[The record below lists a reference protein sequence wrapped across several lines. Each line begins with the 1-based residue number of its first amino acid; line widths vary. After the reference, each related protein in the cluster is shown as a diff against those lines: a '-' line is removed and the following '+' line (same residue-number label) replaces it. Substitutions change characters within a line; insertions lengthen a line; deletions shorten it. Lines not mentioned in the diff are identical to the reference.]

1 MSTKHKPIL
10 FLIAVLLFMPA
21 LLFAQGP
28 TITLQPQ
35 NQTVLEKE
43 SATFTLTATGDA
55 SIAYQWYKNGSSV
68 SGATSNT
75 YVTPATVLADDQSV
89 FYCIVTDSS
98 GSTQSDNATLT
109 VIAGDPAT
117 ITEQPS
123 NQSIL
128 VGQTATF
135 SVTATGTAPIQYQ
148 WTKNGVD
155 IAGATSS
162 SYTTPSAII
171 GDDQSVFN
179 CVVLNNYDTVT
190 SDNAV
195 LYVTDAS
202 SRVTSGIQV
211 LYEFEE
217 QSGEVVNDVSGNSNP
232 EDLDII
238 TPENTAWTPNG
249 LESLYSGANI
259 RAQSVDSKIRT
270 NCVASNE
277 ITLEVWI
284 QPEFVPQSSR
294 RIFTYSLSGSFRNFS
309 IISEGDH
316 YEFRLTTTETDLNG
330 LPALS
335 STSGTQTGELTHL
348 VYTRQSDG
356 TAKVYVNGV
365 LDTSGVI
372 PGDLSRFKDN
382 YWLGISSEPLGG
394 LEWRGM
400 FYLAAVYDRA
410 LSDFEVQHNYSIGT
424 PVDRVPA
431 FTIQPEDQYIVEGE
445 SILLDSYAVSVLP
458 LTYQWTKNGV
468 AIPGETNRKLNLSN
482 LGSLDNGAVFA
493 NTATTSEGT
502 TFSNT
507 ATVHVTPQGERVNNG
522 AQIMYTFS
530 EGSGNTLND
539 VSGVGAPLNLT
550 IFSADAVQWENHG
563 LRINTTPSVVT
574 TNSATKVISAIKSSN
589 EITIEAWV
597 SSSNLTQSSPARILT
612 VSADGSNRDFSLGQ
626 NNDSYEVNVRTTST
640 DNNGVPGINS
650 SAGTVSSDG
659 FDHVVFTREADGT
672 AKFYVNGTERVSTTL
687 SGDFSNWNDSYLM
700 SFGNEF
706 GVDNHWEGLM
716 NFIAVFDRA
725 LTNSEV
731 LRNYNFGPYG
741 VVNDPSNL
749 IVTANEIG
757 KISLSWDD
765 NSTNEDGF
773 FIERGEGTPITFS
786 VLGSVPEDSTS
797 FTDTTVVD
805 NKDYTY
811 RIKAF
816 YGLGES
822 DYSNEVTV
830 HSLTSPLQ
838 APTNLTYSLLDDG
851 YPQLTWDDNSD
862 KEQGFVIERRF
873 TTAGAPF
880 GVIDSVEANVTSYTD
895 RSVSDSTSYVYRVF
909 AFNADTTSDYSG
921 EKVVDVL
928 VGINDENEIPK
939 EFSLSQNYPNPF
951 NPTTTIKFNLPQ
963 NAKVNISVYNLLG
976 QKVDEIVNGNIAAG
990 YHSVQFNAINYTS
1003 GIYIYSIIANGN
1015 NGNNFKFSKKMIL
1028 LK

>member
-43 SATFTLTATGDA
+43 YATFTLTATGDA

-626 NNDSYEVNVRTTST
+626 NNDSY
-640 DNNGVPGINS
+640 
-650 SAGTVSSDG
+650 
-659 FDHVVFTREADGT
+659 
-672 AKFYVNGTERVSTTL
+672 
-687 SGDFSNWNDSYLM
+687 
-700 SFGNEF
+700 
-706 GVDNHWEGLM
+706 
-716 NFIAVFDRA
+716 
-725 LTNSEV
+725 
-731 LRNYNFGPYG
+731 
-741 VVNDPSNL
+741 
-749 IVTANEIG
+749 
-757 KISLSWDD
+757 
-765 NSTNEDGF
+765 
-773 FIERGEGTPITFS
+773 
-786 VLGSVPEDSTS
+786 
-797 FTDTTVVD
+797 
-805 NKDYTY
+805 
-811 RIKAF
+811 
-816 YGLGES
+816 
-822 DYSNEVTV
+822 
-830 HSLTSPLQ
+830 
-838 APTNLTYSLLDDG
+838 
-851 YPQLTWDDNSD
+851 
-862 KEQGFVIERRF
+862 
-873 TTAGAPF
+873 
-880 GVIDSVEANVTSYTD
+880 
-895 RSVSDSTSYVYRVF
+895 
-909 AFNADTTSDYSG
+909 
-921 EKVVDVL
+921 
-928 VGINDENEIPK
+928 
-939 EFSLSQNYPNPF
+939 
-951 NPTTTIKFNLPQ
+951 
-963 NAKVNISVYNLLG
+963 
-976 QKVDEIVNGNIAAG
+976 
-990 YHSVQFNAINYTS
+990 
-1003 GIYIYSIIANGN
+1003 
-1015 NGNNFKFSKKMIL
+1015 
-1028 LK
+1028 